1 MKATSLVLLL
11 LAAGSAAVV
20 PALAKDAV
28 IAFNNEAQQVVRD
41 YGIPSQLSSKVRSR
55 SGTCP
60 LVTCVVQHAVALHGI
75 EIALAPVPS
84 LPPVSPMR
92 RA

>member
-41 YGIPSQLSSKVRSR
+41 YGIPSQISSKVRSGAACPLHHTACLVNVMAWHRDR
-55 SGTCP
+55 SG
-60 LVTCVVQHAVALHGI
+60 
-75 EIALAPVPS
+75 
-84 LPPVSPMR
+84 LPPLPPLTSIHC
-92 RA
+92 A